1 MSYSITQQLITQ
13 QLITRKTMQRTLFN
27 FILAV
32 EGVMDNRLRAILTA
46 LGIVFGVSAVIA
58 MLAIGTGAKQ
68 EILDRMKLIG
78 TNNIN
83 IQSLLEAEDGESEEE
98 NTNGE
103 NKNPYSPGLTLNDA
117 ETILNIIPT
126 VEAISPEI
134 ILPVSV
140 VQNGLL
146 KKANCVGVTNTFFEL
161 NNLKIQEGTLFHHIH
176 FQKGMPVCVIGN
188 NIQAKFFS
196 KENPIGKTIKCGKTW
211 LRIIGVMQKRF
222 TSKRSLE
229 DLGIRDYNSDIY
241 IPIETALL
249 RFKNRAAVNKRQL
262 NTNQRFANAD
272 DEGDNNDN
280 EAKNY
285 HQLDRLVVRVQDSKQ
300 LISTA
305 SVVGRMLKR
314 RHLDQKDFKIEVP
327 ELLLE
332 QEQKT
337 QETFNIVLAVIAG
350 ISLLVGGIGIMNIML
365 ASVLERIKE
374 IGLRRSLG
382 ATRQDI
388 VLQFLFESIFISL
401 IGGFL
406 GVFLGIAAANTI
418 ASIAEITTIVSN
430 WSIVLSFGVAAS
442 IGLIFGIVP
451 ARRASL
457 LDPIKALRND

>member
-1 MSYSITQQLITQ
+1 
-13 QLITRKTMQRTLFN
+13 MQRTLFN

-46 LGIVFGVSAVIA
+46 LGIVFGVGAVIA

-78 TNNIN
+78 TNNID
-83 IQSLLEAEDGESEEE
+83 IKSLLEVEEGESEDE
-98 NTNGE
+98 NSNGE

-117 ETILNIIPT
+117 QTILNSIPT

-161 NNLKIQEGTLFHHIH
+161 NNLKMQEGTLFHDIH
-176 FQKGMPVCVIGN
+176 FEKGMPVCIIGN
-188 NIQAKFFS
+188 NIQSKFFS
-196 KENPIGKTIKCGKTW
+196 KENPLGKTIKCGKTW
-211 LRIIGVMQKRF
+211 LRIVGVMQKRF

-262 NTNQRFANAD
+262 NTNQRFANSD
-272 DEGDNNDN
+272 DDNNSSNDK
-280 EAKNY
+280 ESRNY

-337 QETFNIVLAVIAG
+337 QETFNLVLAVIAG

-374 IGLRRSLG
+374 IGVRRSLG

-401 IGGFL
+401 IGGLL
-406 GVFLGIAAANTI
+406 GVFLGIGAANTI
-418 ASIAEITTIVSN
+418 ASIAEVTTIVST
-430 WSIVLSFGVAAS
+430 WSVVLSFGVAATV
-442 IGLIFGIVP
+442 GLVFGIIP

>member
-1 MSYSITQQLITQ
+1 
-13 QLITRKTMQRTLFN
+13 MQRTLFN

-46 LGIVFGVSAVIA
+46 LGIMFGVGAVIA

-78 TNNIN
+78 TNNID
-83 IQSLLEAEDGESEEE
+83 IKSLLEVEEGESEDE
-98 NTNGE
+98 NSNGE

-117 ETILNIIPT
+117 QTILNSIPT

-161 NNLKIQEGTLFHHIH
+161 NNLKMQEGTLFHDIH
-176 FQKGMPVCVIGN
+176 FEKGMPVCIIGN
-188 NIQAKFFS
+188 NIQSKFFS
-196 KENPIGKTIKCGKTW
+196 KENPLGKTIKCGKTW
-211 LRIIGVMQKRF
+211 LRIVGVMQKRF

-262 NTNQRFANAD
+262 NTNQRFANSD
-272 DEGDNNDN
+272 DDNNSSNDK
-280 EAKNY
+280 ESRNY

-337 QETFNIVLAVIAG
+337 QETFNLVLAVIAG

-374 IGLRRSLG
+374 IGVRRSLG

>member
-1 MSYSITQQLITQ
+1 
-13 QLITRKTMQRTLFN
+13 MQRTLFN
-27 FILAV
+27 FVLAV

-46 LGIVFGVSAVIA
+46 LGIVFGVGAVIA

-78 TNNIN
+78 TNNID
-83 IQSLLEAEDGESEEE
+83 IQSLLEAEDEASEEE
-98 NTNGE
+98 SNNNE
-103 NKNPYSPGLTLNDA
+103 NKNPYSPGLTLDDA
-117 ETILNIIPT
+117 ETILKSIPT

-146 KKANCVGVTNTFFEL
+146 KKANCVGITNTFFEL
-161 NNLKIQEGTLFHHIH
+161 NNLELSEGTFFHDIH
-176 FQKGMPVCVIGN
+176 FEGGMPVCIIGN
-188 NIQAKFFS
+188 NIQSKFFN

-222 TSKRSLE
+222 SSKRSLE

-241 IPIETALL
+241 IPIETALI
-249 RFKNRAAVNKRQL
+249 RFKNRAAINKRQL
-262 NTNQRFANAD
+262 NTNQRFADSEDEKTD
-272 DEGDNNDN
+272 DKES
-280 EAKNY
+280 KNY
-285 HQLDRLVVRVQDSKQ
+285 HQLDRLVVRVHDSKH

-305 SVVGRMLKR
+305 GVVGRMLKR

-374 IGLRRSLG
+374 IGVRRSLG

-401 IGGFL
+401 IGGLL
-406 GVFLGIAAANTI
+406 GVFLGIGAANTI
-418 ASIAEITTIVSN
+418 ASIAEVTTIVST
-430 WSIVLSFGVAAS
+430 WSVVLSFGVAAS
-442 IGLIFGIVP
+442 VGLIFGIIP
-451 ARRASL
+451 ARRASK